1 MYHQFKYLYKA
12 GHPITIG
19 VSMKNKIYH
28 SIKIQ
33 KN

>member
-12 GHPITIG
+12 GHPIAIG
-19 VSMKNKIYH
+19 VSIKNNMYYLKL
-28 SIKIQ
+28 